1 MKKTFLK
8 IILFGL
14 ACNLSAQPIP
24 VPAQTDTNISSPV
37 SSGNLIYPANYEND
51 VIASSPNSITSAN
64 CNISSADYVNKYS
77 RFQTYIPT
85 TNTPI
90 KTIRIAFHFFQKTDS
105 SNMWQNNALT
115 ITNFNLAVNWL
126 NHRREFTDAPS
137 WPIPGVPFIADSRIR
152 YELTGIYF
160 YQDDI
165 LNASSNTSQLQ
176 SAVMAVDPT
185 RLNSIPIYFTAGSYG
200 AASAFATIPSYQNR
214 TANASVVVFND
225 GSSSSVPSGTIDHEL
240 GHCLGLYHTYQAGCC
255 PETNDM
261 TNSEYMSD
269 VFDVS
274 WKNYCTPPANTAC
287 YHLGG
292 WNWDPYDHT
301 TNPYSTNNLMGGCL
315 YMGYVSPMQMGKM
328 HRTLSTSN
336 VRKYIKETTSEPNYP
351 LIVNNNETWD
361 FDIQMY
367 QDIVVKP
374 GATLTIR
381 CMVGMANNG
390 RIIVERGARLIVDG
404 GEINAWGTS
413 WEGIQVWG
421 TSNQSQHINP
431 NGLSTY
437 QGVVKVI
444 NQGLLRDAKHAI
456 LTAKCDENFNIDWNG
471 YFGGI
476 VQCDN
481 AKFINNKVSVTL
493 WDYHNFI
500 PINGNKIANISYINR
515 SLFEI
520 NSDLK
525 DPNDKY
531 MESFIGLWAVEGVKL
546 YGNIYQNVA
555 SPLPSIENRGM
566 GIITYDG
573 SFFLDRYKV
582 CSMYGTNGCAAYS
595 TNIQSKFLNLNY
607 GIHSTEVS
615 PFASTTAND
624 NDFVNCNR
632 AVFISGTHN
641 SKITN
646 NRIDIAQ
653 GGTTN
658 NTYPYGIYSEVST
671 GYDISNNNLTTTASN
686 NFNNSATGIFFY
698 QTGGL
703 TNMLYRNTINQLNV
717 ATTIV
722 GDNRGN
728 FAGEGLQLRCNQ
740 YGQTSQNWMDIWL
753 HDDGQP
759 WGNVGM
765 IDAIQGNSTN
775 GANNRFSHNNA
786 SSPPRDFYDEGNPTV
801 IYYFN
806 PETSQKTQPFYY
818 SPQLLPY
825 PNFAPHNFATQCP
838 ASLNS
843 TGGTTVGHVLALIA
857 KNTASITTLKSQ
869 IDGNNTSGLLAAI
882 NSTMSAGNLKN
893 LLEQSSPYLSDQ
905 VLIAYFS
912 KTTIPNGHIK
922 DIHDKNKP
930 VSQSVWQVLLNR
942 NLPNGILK
950 NLIEQQNT
958 KTPSARILLETQIA
972 TLNQEKAFA
981 VDNQVKSMLNDTV
994 NGYNQDNIVTLLIAD
1009 NRIRSKTRL
1018 LSYYVANEKL
1028 AEATNLL
1035 YDIKAANNGKLDN
1048 FSRLQELILNLK
1060 LTSDKIYTI
1069 KTDAQIKNAIEL
1081 IANDKNDYAYAHAQ
1095 ALLSKVFGYKYYE
1108 YVKLPSTGNGL
1119 RLKQNKETENFDP
1132 ITNNMLIYPNPS
1144 NSNTNVSYLLPE
1156 QFSSAE
1162 VIVYDL
1168 MGKQLIKESL
1178 NKDKTSTILNTQN
1191 LTAGIYFVNLFI
1203 DNNLTET
1210 KKLIKQ

>member
-1 MKKTFLK
+1 MKKILLK
-8 IILFGL
+8 LALFSFT
-14 ACNLSAQPIP
+14 CKLSAQPIP
-24 VPAQTDTNISSPV
+24 VPTQTDPNISSPV
-37 SSGNLIYPANYEND
+37 ATGNLIYPAIYVND
-51 VIASSPNSITSAN
+51 FSLNTTGISTSNCPSISL
-64 CNISSADYVNKYS
+64 DYTNKYS
-77 RFQTYIPT
+77 KFQTYIPSG
-85 TNTPI
+85 NTPI
-90 KTIRIAFHFFQKTDS
+90 KTVKIALHFFQKADG
-105 SNMWQNNALT
+105 SNMWQNNAYTLT
-115 ITNFNLAVNWL
+115 TYNLVFNWL

-137 WPIPGVPFIADSRIR
+137 WPIAGVQNISDARIR

-160 YQDDI
+160 YNDDI
-165 LNASSNTSQLQ
+165 LNANVNGPGDINSLRNAVSSQDPKRLESFPIFFTGGSYCVGPNSCA
-176 SAVMAVDPT
+176 SAVQTGDNIIMF
-185 RLNSIPIYFTAGSYG
+185 NNGSG
-200 AASAFATIPSYQNR
+200 G
-214 TANASVVVFND
+214 D
-225 GSSSSVPSGTIDHEL
+225 GSGTIDHEL
-240 GHCLGLYHTYQAGCC
+240 GHAFDLFHTYAACC
-255 PETNDM
+255 GAETFN
-261 TNSEYMSD
+261 TTSSEYLSD
-269 VFDVS
+269 IFEPS
-274 WKNYCTPPANTAC
+274 WRNYCTPPANTTC
-287 YHLGG
+287 PHLGG
-292 WNWDPYDHT
+292 WNWDPYDHV

-315 YMGYVSPMQMGKM
+315 YMGYVSPMQMGRM
-328 HRTLSTSN
+328 HRSLALHSKIMW
-336 VRKYIKETTSEPNYP
+336 KYVKEMTSESNYP
-351 LIVNNNETWD
+351 LIVNSDETWD
-361 FDIQMY
+361 FGIQMY
-367 QDIVVKP
+367 QDIVVKS
-374 GATLTIR
+374 GATLTIK
-381 CMVGMANNG
+381 CKVGMANNG
-390 RIIVERGARLIVDG
+390 RIIVERGARLIIDG
-404 GEINAWGTS
+404 GEIYAWGTS
-413 WEGIQVWG
+413 WEGVQVWG
-421 TSNQSQHINP
+421 TSNQPQRINV

-437 QGVVKVI
+437 QGIVKVV
-444 NQGLLRDAKHAI
+444 NQGILRDAKHAI
-456 LTAKCDENFNIDWNG
+456 LTSKCDENFNIDWNG

-481 AKFINNKVSVTL
+481 AKFINNKVSATF

-500 PINGNKIANISYINR
+500 PVNGNKIANISYINR

-531 MESFIGLWAVEGVKL
+531 MESFIGLWAVEGIKL
-546 YGNIYQNVA
+546 YGNVYQNIT

-573 SFFLDRYKV
+573 SFFLDRYKI
-582 CSMYGTNGCAAYS
+582 CNAYGTNGCTGYS

-607 GIHSTEVS
+607 GIHSTEAS
-615 PFASTTAND
+615 PFASISAND

-632 AVFISGTHN
+632 AVYISGTHN

-671 GYDISNNNLTTTASN
+671 GYDISNNNLTTTAVP

-703 TNMLYRNTINQLNV
+703 TNMLYRNTINKLNV

-759 WGNVGM
+759 WGNVGT
-765 IDAIQGNSTN
+765 IDAIQGNGTN

-786 SSPPRDFYDEGNPTV
+786 GSPPRDFHDEGNPTV
-801 IYYFN
+801 TYYFN
-806 PETSQKTQPFYY
+806 PEASQKTKPFYY
-818 SPQLLPY
+818 SSQLLPSQ
-825 PNFAPHNFATQCP
+825 NFSPHNFATQCP
-838 ASLNS
+838 VTLNS
-843 TGGTTVGHVLALIA
+843 TGGTTVGHALKLIA
-857 KNTASITTLKSQ
+857 QNTASITALKSQ
-869 IDGNNTSGLLAAI
+869 IDANNTTGLLAAI
-882 NSTMSAGNLKN
+882 NSNMSAGNLKN
-893 LLEQSSPYLSDQ
+893 LLEQASPYLSDQ

-912 KTTIPNGHIK
+912 KTSIPNGHIK

-950 NLIEQQNT
+950 DLIEQQ
-958 KTPSARILLETQIA
+958 KTTAPSTRILLETKIA

-981 VDNQVKSMLNDTV
+981 IDNQVKSMLNDTI
-994 NGYNQDNIVTLLIAD
+994 NGYNQDSIVALLIAD

-1035 YDIKAANNGKLDN
+1035 YDIKAENNGSLDN
-1048 FSRLQELILNLK
+1048 FSKLQELIVSLK

-1095 ALLSKVFGYKYYE
+1095 ALLSKVFGYSYYE
-1108 YVKLPSTGNGL
+1108 YVKLPSIGSGL
-1119 RLKQNKETENFDP
+1119 RLKQNQESENFEP
-1132 ITNNMLIYPNPS
+1132 ISNSMVIYPNPS
-1144 NSNTNVSYLLPE
+1144 NSNTNVLCLLPE
-1156 QFSSAE
+1156 KFSTAE
-1162 VIVYDL
+1162 VVVFDL
-1168 MGKQLIKESL
+1168 MGKQLLKESL
-1178 NKDKTSTILNTQN
+1178 SKDKNFAVLNTEN
-1191 LTAGIYFVNLFI
+1191 LTAGIYFVNLLI